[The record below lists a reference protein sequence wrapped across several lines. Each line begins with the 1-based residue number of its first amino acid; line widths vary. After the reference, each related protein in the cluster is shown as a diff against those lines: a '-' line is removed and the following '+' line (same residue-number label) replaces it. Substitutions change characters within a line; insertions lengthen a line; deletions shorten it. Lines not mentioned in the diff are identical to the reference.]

1 MRRAAFTVTGERTL
15 SSFEFILVL
24 ISIVAGFAVSEILA
38 GWGRLIRERVS
49 PRATGLYLAASLMLL
64 TLIVRYVWLLW
75 GLREMNWQFLGFV
88 LAFSPILVL
97 ALAAYVTSPARTLHF
112 DPETHY
118 FDQAR
123 PLYYLEALF
132 FILWSLGDSGRLAYY
147 EAVGFFDADT
157 SVFAGS
163 LAGRLV
169 VVGMLV
175 WLAHTRRRFVHWVV
189 IVFLLIAIAFVS
201 FRVIPEL

>member
-1 MRRAAFTVTGERTL
+1 M
-15 SSFEFILVL
+15 
-24 ISIVAGFAVSEILA
+24 
-38 GWGRLIRERVS
+38 S

-64 TLIVRYVWLLW
+64 VLIVRYVWVLW
-75 GLREMNWQFLGFV
+75 VLREMNWQFLGFV

-132 FILWSLGDSGRLAYY
+132 FILWALGDSGRLAYY
-147 EAVGFFDADT
+147 EASDFFGTDV
-157 SVFAGS
+157 SVFAS
-163 LAGRLV
+163 ALALRLV

-175 WLAHTRRRFVHWVV
+175 WLAHTRRRSVHWVV
-189 IVFLLIAIAFVS
+189 IVFLLAAIAFAS

>member
-1 MRRAAFTVTGERTL
+1 
-15 SSFEFILVL
+15 
-24 ISIVAGFAVSEILA
+24 VSEILA

-64 TLIVRYVWLLW
+64 TLIVRYVWVLW
-75 GLREMNWQFLGFV
+75 ALREMNWQFLGFV

-147 EAVGFFDADT
+147 EAVGFFDRDT
-157 SVFAGS
+157 AVFVGS

-169 VVGMLV
+169 IVGLLV
-175 WLAHTRRRFVHWVV
+175 WLAHTRRRSVHWGV
-189 IVFLLIAIAFVS
+189 IVFLLVAIAFAS
-201 FRVIPEL
+201 YLVIPEL

>member
-1 MRRAAFTVTGERTL
+1 M
-15 SSFEFILVL
+15 
-24 ISIVAGFAVSEILA
+24 SEILA

-64 TLIVRYVWLLW
+64 ALIVRYVWVLW
-75 GLREMNWQFLGFV
+75 GLREMNWQFPGFV
-88 LAFSPILVL
+88 LAFSPILVI

-132 FILWSLGDSGRLAYY
+132 FILWALGDSGRLAYY
-147 EAVGFFDADT
+147 EAVGFFDADR
-157 SVFAGS
+157 SVLAGS
-163 LAGRLV
+163 LAASARLV

-175 WLAHTRRRFVHWVV
+175 WLAHTRRRSVHWVV
-189 IVFLLIAIAFVS
+189 IVFLLVAIAFES
-201 FRVIPEL
+201 FQVIPEL